1 MFTKLTQLTVNTN
14 VLLDMD
20 QTIWIRINVNYA
32 QQETIVQD
40 VDLMKQMVLKFVIC
54 AIVQHSGLKE
64 TLSLDV

>member
-40 VDLMKQMVLKFVIC
+40 VDLITQMDLRFVIC
-54 AIVQHSGLKE
+54 AIVQHSG
-64 TLSLDV
+64 

>member
-40 VDLMKQMVLKFVIC
+40 VDLITQMDLKFVIC
-54 AIVQHSGLKE
+54 ATVQHSG
-64 TLSLDV
+64 